1 MTECKEG
8 NGKLVSR
15 QTGTQYQ
22 VSFDFTIETNLI
34 ARSHAVA
41 RGKNAIGKVNSTMA
55 RCSHT
60 KKTMI
65 CTVTT
70 VRLCTC
76 ETWVWD
82 NGCSKLMRNT
92 AIHA

>member
-1 MTECKEG
+1 MTERKEG

-41 RGKNAIGKVNSTMA
+41 RGKSNAIGKVNSTTGALLPHEEDYDLYCDDGEIM
-55 RCSHT
+55 H
-60 KKTMI
+60 
-65 CTVTT
+65 
-70 VRLCTC
+70 VRNMGLGQ
-76 ETWVWD
+76 WVIEAD
-82 NGCSKLMRNT
+82 
-92 AIHA
+92 A